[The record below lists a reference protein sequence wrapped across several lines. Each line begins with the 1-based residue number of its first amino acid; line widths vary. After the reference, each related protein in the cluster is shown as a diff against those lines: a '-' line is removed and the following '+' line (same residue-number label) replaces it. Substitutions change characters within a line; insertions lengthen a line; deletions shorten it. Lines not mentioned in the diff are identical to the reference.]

1 MGNLGMRKGL
11 AQPTGQHCVAAP
23 EVRARTVLSENLIIL
38 IKGCFLPEEASFIC
52 LSTVTQQSHLQYVN
66 FLFIIKCSKH
76 EEQALYKQAL
86 QLGRQT
92 AKQYCACSLP
102 TTPTCTLYMALNL
115 QTVVLSQ
122 QPQLC
127 APRSP
132 RRHSITHVMKRVNE
146 T

>member
-102 TTPTCTLYMALNL
+102 TSPAALL
-115 QTVVLSQ
+115 
-122 QPQLC
+122 
-127 APRSP
+127 
-132 RRHSITHVMKRVNE
+132 HVMARSINSHKNPGLQPKTLKE
-146 T
+146 TSALGILEAHNQG